1 MCATRTRAV
10 QAHSPRACSIRWVI
24 YAPAARSGL
33 RAALPLA
40 LAAIP
45 FGLVYGVAVVDSSIS
60 PGVGLAA
67 SWLILAGASQISL
80 VGLIDSGAAWP
91 VAVGT
96 VLVINARH
104 ALYSAALAPAF
115 AQFPKRWRFTLP
127 YLLTDQAATLSII
140 KYDEMRDPVQ
150 RRCFFTAAAGL
161 IASLWWVGSVAG
173 VVLGAS
179 IPEQVD
185 VGFAVPAMFL
195 ALLVPSL
202 TNRPAVVAAVVG
214 ATVTVVAATL
224 PSGLNV
230 TLGALAGIAAGA
242 MTLRSST
249 TASARGSEEAT

>member
-1 MCATRTRAV
+1 MQPV
-10 QAHSPRACSIRWVI
+10 V
-24 YAPAARSGL
+24 RSAL
-33 RAALPLA
+33 RQALPLA

-45 FGLVYGVAVVDSSIS
+45 FGLVYGVAVVDSSLS
-60 PGVGLAA
+60 SWTGLSA

-80 VGLIDSGAAWP
+80 VELIDGGAVWP

-115 AQFPKRWRFTLP
+115 AHFPKRWRFTLP
-127 YLLTDQAATLSII
+127 YLMTDQAATLSIN
-140 KYDEMRDPVQ
+140 EFATLRDPVQ
-150 RRCFFTAAAGL
+150 RRYFYTAAAVF
-161 IASLWWVGSVAG
+161 IACFWWVGSVVG

-179 IPEQVD
+179 IPEQLD

-214 ATVTVVAATL
+214 AVVTVLAAPL

-242 MTLRSST
+242 LVATRRDPV
-249 TASARGSEEAT
+249 AARGTS

>member
-1 MCATRTRAV
+1 MM
-10 QAHSPRACSIRWVI
+10 H
-24 YAPAARSGL
+24 PAARSGM

-60 PGVGLAA
+60 PWVGVAA

-115 AQFPKRWRFTLP
+115 AQFPTRWRFTLP
-127 YLLTDQAATLSII
+127 YLLTDQAATLAITRF
-140 KYDEMRDPVQ
+140 EAMHDPIA
-150 RRCFFTAAAGL
+150 RRWFFTAAALL
-161 IASLWWVGSVAG
+161 IASFWWAGSITG

-179 IPEQVD
+179 IPEQID

-202 TNRPAVVAAVVG
+202 THRPAVVAAVVG
-214 ATVTVVAATL
+214 AAVTVLAAPL

-230 TLGALAGIAAGA
+230 TVGALAGIAAGA
-242 MTLRSST
+242 MVLSRSAANTTGDPAGST
-249 TASARGSEEAT
+249 AGAGDPA

>member
-1 MCATRTRAV
+1 MR
-10 QAHSPRACSIRWVI
+10 
-24 YAPAARSGL
+24 PAARAGVRL
-33 RAALPLA
+33 ALPLA

-45 FGLVYGVAVVDSSIS
+45 FGLVYGVAVVDSSLS
-60 PGVGLAA
+60 PWVGAAA

-80 VGLIDSGAAWP
+80 VELIDTGAAWP

-115 AQFPKRWRFTLP
+115 AQFPRRWRFTLP
-127 YLLTDQAATLSII
+127 YLMTDQAATLAMTRFE
-140 KYDEMRDPVQ
+140 EMRDPVE
-150 RRCFFTAAAGL
+150 RRWFFTAAALL
-161 IASLWWVGSVAG
+161 IASFWWVGSILG

-202 TNRPAVVAAVVG
+202 THRPAVVAAVVG
-214 ATVTVVAATL
+214 AAMTVAAAPL

-242 MTLRSST
+242 LILPRQT
-249 TASARGSEEAT
+249 SAGAERPR

>member
-1 MCATRTRAV
+1 MTKNSGSATMA
-10 QAHSPRACSIRWVI
+10 
-24 YAPAARSGL
+24 GL
-33 RAALPLA
+33 RSALPLA

-60 PGVGLAA
+60 PWVGLAG

-80 VGLIDSGAAWP
+80 IELINSGAAWP

-127 YLLTDQAATLSII
+127 YLLTDQAATLSINRFE
-140 KYDEMRDPVQ
+140 EMRDPGQ
-150 RRCFFTAAAGL
+150 RRLFFTAAAVL
-161 IASLWWVGSVAG
+161 IASLWWAGSVTG
-173 VVLGAS
+173 VLLGAS

-202 TNRPAVVAAVVG
+202 THRPAVVAAVVG
-214 ATVTVVAATL
+214 AAVTVMAAPL

-230 TLGALAGIAAGA
+230 TIGALAGIAAGA
-242 MTLRSST
+242 VVLTHPLPSST
-249 TASARGSEEAT
+249 GNAS

>member
-1 MCATRTRAV
+1 MRTASRA
-10 QAHSPRACSIRWVI
+10 
-24 YAPAARSGL
+24 GL
-33 RAALPLA
+33 RSAFPLA
-40 LAAIP
+40 LGAVP
-45 FGLVYGVAVVDSSIS
+45 FGLVYGVAVVDSSLS
-60 PGVGLAA
+60 PWVGAAA

-115 AQFPKRWRFTLP
+115 AHFPRRWRFTLP
-127 YLLTDQAATLSII
+127 YLMTDQAAMLSINQF
-140 KYDEMRDPVQ
+140 ETMRDPVD
-150 RRCFFTAAAGL
+150 RRWFFAAAAVL
-161 IASLWWVGSVAG
+161 IASFWWAGSVAG

-202 TNRPAVVAAVVG
+202 TNRPAVAAAVVG
-214 ATVTVVAATL
+214 VAVTVLAAPL
-224 PSGLNV
+224 PSGLNISV
-230 TLGALAGIAAGA
+230 GALAGIGAGA
-242 MTLRSST
+242 MLLTRRDLV
-249 TASARGSEEAT
+249 AAGEPQ